1 MSIEEY
7 IQDKDNLTNSI
18 ESKINKSQK
27 RLKSLMEDPKVIEYL
42 KEEAELKRLEKKK
55 YKKEKEFQLSYQ
67 ETCVH
72 PFFALIGYNISDTY
86 IEGLYCIE
94 CGKKLD
100 LPNDKLTKIET
111 ELFQQKR
118 LLARYDSFSDQT
130 GLPKFIPLSSLE
142 KNIEQNIEIFRSNY
156 YNHYLSIQ
164 KRIGNETLPVDY
176 SIDDSFFNYFCFSEL
191 ERFENDLNKE
201 YQYKKIKTSY

>member
-72 PFFALIGYNISDTY
+72 PFFALIGCKILTEKNMLLLIFLS
-86 IEGLYCIE
+86 L
-94 CGKKLD
+94 KMLD
-100 LPNDKLTKIET
+100 L
-111 ELFQQKR
+111 QKT
-118 LLARYDSFSDQT
+118 LKDIMLI
-130 GLPKFIPLSSLE
+130 LMMIIIIMIWCLISLV
-142 KNIEQNIEIFRSNY
+142 I
-156 YNHYLSIQ
+156 
-164 KRIGNETLPVDY
+164 
-176 SIDDSFFNYFCFSEL
+176 
-191 ERFENDLNKE
+191 
-201 YQYKKIKTSY
+201 